1 MLTSVVII
9 EDDVELQKYLKGVLT
24 QENFTVKTAAK
35 GILGLEMVNKTIPDI
50 VILDWT
56 LPDIDGQ
63 GVCREIRKN
72 HPDLPI
78 IMLTAK
84 DSVGDKVSALN
95 AGADDYVTKP
105 FSIDELM
112 ARIKTRL
119 RNTSGQKSSIKVGE
133 LELNTQTVQVTRSG
147 KEIVL
152 TPQEFRLLEY
162 LMKNKGI
169 VLSREMILNRIWMMS
184 SDVDTR
190 VVDVYMGYLRKKIDA
205 GFNKP
210 LLHSIR
216 GFGYTIK
223 D

>member
-1 MLTSVVII
+1 
-9 EDDVELQKYLKGVLT
+9 LT

>member
-1 MLTSVVII
+1 MLTSVIII
-9 EDDVELQKYLKGVLT
+9 EDDLELQKYLKGVLT
-24 QENFTVKTAAK
+24 QENFTVKATAK
-35 GILGLEMVNKTIPDI
+35 GALGIEMVNKVNPDI

-56 LPDIDGQ
+56 LPDINGE
-63 GVCREIRKN
+63 GVCREIRKE

-84 DSVGDKVSALN
+84 DSVADKVSALN

-105 FSIDELM
+105 FSIEELV

-119 RNTSGQKSSIKVGE
+119 RHTAGQEISIKVGD

-184 SDVDTR
+184 TDVDTR
-190 VVDVYMGYLRKKIDA
+190 VVDVYMGYLRKKIDSS
-205 GFNKP
+205 FKTP

>member
-1 MLTSVVII
+1 
-9 EDDVELQKYLKGVLT
+9 
-24 QENFTVKTAAK
+24 
-35 GILGLEMVNKTIPDI
+35 
-50 VILDWT
+50 
-56 LPDIDGQ
+56 
-63 GVCREIRKN
+63 
-72 HPDLPI
+72 
-78 IMLTAK
+78 MLTAK